1 MSLKEK
7 NNNMHPLARLAREAI
22 ERYVLEGKTI
32 EPPREMIPEMKKR
45 AGVFVSIKK
54 KGELRGCIGTYLP
67 TTENIVFEIIQNAIS
82 AATRDPRFLPVEPSE
97 LNELVYSVD
106 VLSEP
111 EKVSSLE
118 QLDPKIF
125 GIILVSGNRKG
136 LLLPALEGID
146 TVEEQIR
153 IASIKAGIAPD
164 EDMEIYRFRVKRY
177 K

>member
-1 MSLKEK
+1 MSLKGK
-7 NNNMHPLARLAREAI
+7 DNNMHPLVRLAREAV
-22 ERYVLEGKTI
+22 ERYVVEGKTI
-32 EPPREMIPEMKKR
+32 EPPKEMIPEMKKR

-125 GIILVSGNRKG
+125 GIIVVSGNRKG

-164 EDMEIYRFRVKRY
+164 EDIEIYRFRVKRY